1 MNQEKMQKL
10 IDFLNDNQL
19 VKNRIEVDDI
29 FTNEY
34 YEKSRK

>member
-1 MNQEKMQKL
+1 MQKL

-34 YEKSRK
+34 YKKAKKIK